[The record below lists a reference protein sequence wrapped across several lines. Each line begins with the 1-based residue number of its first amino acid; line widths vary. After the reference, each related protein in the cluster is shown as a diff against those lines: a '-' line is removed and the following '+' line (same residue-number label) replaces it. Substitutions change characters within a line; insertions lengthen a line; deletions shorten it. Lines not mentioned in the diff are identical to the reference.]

1 MRREI
6 LLDSLCGQKRLA
18 VLEDDVLCEIYIER
32 EGSESIS
39 GNIYAGHVENVLP
52 GMNAAFVDIGLEKNA
67 FLYAGDI
74 QVDTR
79 GEKELTDA
87 LSGLNIRDLVRPGQ
101 QILVQVIKES
111 GGTKGPR
118 VSSHITLAGR
128 LLVLIP
134 TMRYVGVSRKI
145 TDSDE
150 RARLRGCA
158 ERFLETGACGM
169 IMRTVA
175 EGVGE
180 EALRAEYEAL
190 VEKWNAIQRR
200 GSTARA
206 PALVYGDSG
215 LASRAVRDMLDGE
228 TFAVTTD
235 DEGLYAAL
243 SEFAR
248 LNAPA
253 YADRVRLHDSGLP
266 LFDVRG
272 IDAEIAAALSRRVWL
287 KSGGY
292 LVIDYT
298 EALTVIDVNTGKYV
312 GKNSLSDTIFKTNSE
327 AALEIARQLR
337 LRDIGGIVIVDF
349 IDMDTQEQR
358 DALLTA
364 FREAIARDRTYTNVA
379 DITSLG
385 LVELT
390 RKKTRPPLHRL
401 LKHVCEVCEGTGLVD
416 DYETVARRALYE
428 MRRRHKAQPDQA
440 FIVSVPR
447 PVAGILISIGAPRG
461 VVAHVVAADLPP
473 GEIAVEALDR
483 AKLPEGAKLMQE
495 HK

>member
-18 VLEDDVLCEIYIER
+18 VFEDDMLREIYIER
-32 EGSESIS
+32 DGSESLS

-67 FLYAGDI
+67 FLFAGDI

-79 GEKELTDA
+79 GEKELTEA
-87 LSGLNIRDLVRPGQ
+87 LSGLNIRDLVHPGQ

-111 GGTKGPR
+111 GGSKGPR

-134 TMRYVGVSRKI
+134 TMRYVGISRKI
-145 TDSDE
+145 TDPDE
-150 RARLRGCA
+150 RARLRSCA
-158 ERFLETGACGM
+158 EALMETGCCGM

-175 EGVGE
+175 SGAE
-180 EALRAEYEAL
+180 EKAIRTEYEAM
-190 VEKWNAIQRR
+190 VQKWNAIQTR
-200 GSTARA
+200 GSVTKA

-215 LASRAVRDMLDGE
+215 LVSRAVRDMLDEE
-228 TFAVTTD
+228 TFAITTD
-235 DEGLYAAL
+235 DEALRAAL
-243 SEFAR
+243 IESAQ

-253 YADRVRLHDSGLP
+253 YTNRIRLHEGELP
-266 LFDVRG
+266 LFDARG
-272 IDAEIAAALSRRVWL
+272 VDAEISSALSRRVWL

-292 LVIDYT
+292 LVIDYA

-312 GKNSLSDTIFKTNSE
+312 GKNSLGDTIFKTNSE

-337 LRDIGGIVIVDF
+337 LRDIGGIIIVDF
-349 IDMDTQEQR
+349 IDMDTQERR
-358 DALLTA
+358 DMLLAA
-364 FREAIARDRTYTNVA
+364 FREAIARDRTHTNVSG
-379 DITSLG
+379 ITSLG

-390 RKKTRPPLHRL
+390 RKKTRPPLHRR
-401 LKHVCEVCEGTGLVD
+401 LKHICEVCDGTGLVD
-416 DYETVARRALYE
+416 DYEAVARRALYE
-428 MRRRHKAQPDQA
+428 MRRRQRAQPGQA
-440 FIVSVPR
+440 LIVTVAR
-447 PVAGILISIGAPRG
+447 QVAGILISIGAPPG
-461 VVAHVVAADLPP
+461 VCAHVVAADVPP
-473 GEIAVEALDR
+473 GEITIEALDKAR
-483 AKLPEGAKLMQE
+483 LPDGVKRMPE

>member
-18 VLEDDVLCEIYIER
+18 VIEDDVLCEIYIER

-52 GMNAAFVDIGLEKNA
+52 GMNAAFVNIGQDKNA

-74 QVDTR
+74 KVDTR
-79 GEKELTDA
+79 GDQELSDA

-111 GGTKGPR
+111 GGTKGAR

-145 TDSDE
+145 TDPDE
-150 RARLRGCA
+150 RARLRACA
-158 ERFLETGACGM
+158 ENLLETGCCGM

-175 EGVGE
+175 EGMGE
-180 EALRAEYEAL
+180 EDLQIEYEAL
-190 VEKWNAIQRR
+190 VQKWKAIEKR
-200 GSTARA
+200 GSTAKA
-206 PALVYGDSG
+206 PAFVYGDSG
-215 LASRAVRDMLDGE
+215 VVSRAVRDMLDAD

-235 DEGLYAAL
+235 DAAL
-243 SEFAR
+243 FDALVESAKM
-248 LNAPA
+248 NAPI
-253 YADRVRLHDSGLP
+253 YTDRIRLHTQTMP
-266 LFDVRG
+266 LFDARG
-272 IDAEIAAALSRRVWL
+272 IDSEIAGALSRRVWL

-298 EALTVIDVNTGKYV
+298 EALTVIDVNTGKFV
-312 GKNSLSDTIFKTNSE
+312 GKNSLSDTIFKTNAE
-327 AALEIARQLR
+327 AAVEIARQLR

-358 DALLTA
+358 DALLA
-364 FREAIARDRTYTNVA
+364 QFREAISRDRTHTNVA
-379 DITSLG
+379 GITSLG

-390 RKKTRPPLHRL
+390 RKKTRPPLHKL
-401 LKHVCEVCEGTGLVD
+401 LKHVCEVCDGTGLVD

-428 MRRRHKAQPDQA
+428 MRKRHSAQPDQA
-440 FIVSVPR
+440 FVVTVPR

-461 VVAHVVAADLPP
+461 VVAHVIAADLPQ
-473 GEIAVEALDR
+473 GEILIEALDV
-483 AKLPEGAKLMQE
+483 ALLPENAKCMPE